1 MPAPTRPL
9 PRALPAA
16 LPALLLALLAGGCS
30 VNKFAAGAVA
40 NALIKGPDVYSNE
53 NDPELVREAI
63 PFGLKTLESLLATLP
78 RHEGLLLATCSGF
91 TQYAVG
97 FVAADAAE
105 VPPEDFA
112 RAEALRARA
121 LNLCLRG
128 RDYGLRGLELR
139 HPGLGARLLADPDAA
154 AAEIGKAELPMLYW
168 TAAAW
173 GSAIGLGKDR
183 PELLADVTTIRALM
197 RRGLALDETYAG
209 GSFHE
214 AMIVLESLPE
224 VMGGSRER
232 ARRHFDRA
240 VELSHGGRAS
250 TFVAWA
256 ENMAVPTQDRALF
269 DAMLER
275 SLGLDPDREPM
286 QRLPTLLMQRRAR
299 ALQARADDLFLAPA
313 DAPQGNDTPETP

>member
-1 MPAPTRPL
+1 MPAPIRHASVAARPAI
-9 PRALPAA
+9 PV
-16 LPALLLALLAGGCS
+16 LLRALLASGCS
-30 VNKFAAGAVA
+30 VNKFATGAVA

-53 NDPELVREAI
+53 NDPELVREAV

-97 FVAADAAE
+97 FVAADAAALS
-105 VPPEDFA
+105 PEEFE
-112 RAEALRARA
+112 RAEALRGRA
-121 LNLCLRG
+121 LALCLRG

-197 RRGLALDETYAG
+197 SRGLALDETYAG

-232 ARRHFDRA
+232 AQRHFDRA
-240 VELSHGGRAS
+240 VELSNGGRAS
-250 TFVAWA
+250 TFVMWA

-269 DAMLER
+269 DRMLER